1 MSCNKIHITN
11 NCDNIVIP
19 QPITNVVKINTPG
32 PQGPVGPQGPPG
44 AAGGDTGSFATTGS
58 NIFRGNQT
66 ITGSIIFNSGSQITS
81 TYYGNNYPGYIDIVA
96 GAPGGFVE
104 LLSYNQSSSF
114 VVEDYG
120 VYITTNS
127 SSLFNLW
134 EFRNDGRLLA
144 PKGIEAPSFTG
155 SLQGSSSYALT
166 ASYAMNGGGGGN
178 VNTSSLVTTAS
189 FNQYTSSVTSQF
201 AGTSSFALTAS
212 YALTTAGTITNA
224 LTASYITSSFF
235 TGNNAALSASY
246 ALTASYAMNGGGS
259 GTPGGS
265 NTQIQFNAN
274 NAFSGSPNFTFNSG
288 SNILTLTGSLNITGS
303 TTQIGNNIVQG
314 NTLLSGSITISGSS
328 GPGAITASVQIYG
341 DIRQSGYHRF
351 DPVSSNID
359 NSISASYIYVS
370 GSTQDL
376 YFSQNGSG
384 YSNTTRLRWLEGGSL
399 YTGLLRGGVISSTP
413 GTTTFK
419 ITSGSGLLVTMN
431 ASTASEPYPIVQY
444 ISWPDY
450 NAQPIQYSGSAQITY
465 VGIKSDGTIQQQTV
479 PWGTNDINQWDN
491 SITLGVVLTLS
502 GSVSTGVFNAPQI
515 AYGGFQKTD
524 DFFRAFG
531 PLKTSGHTLRASGS
545 SPTLSIIKDA
555 GTSYREGANYT
566 INANHP
572 STVVENSINVSKIFR
587 YRISGSTPVI
597 DTGVGNAGYTD
608 IDNDK
613 YVNTTTGQ
621 LASVG
626 GAYWSIQRVFWVPNS
641 PTNAFIVYYGNDR
654 YRSLVDA
661 TNAKDSEPFIEA
673 PNTAQNAI
681 FLGYIIIQGGGSGTP
696 ARDLLNASEAT
707 IIPAGLFRNVG
718 GIGSSGTNFVS
729 TTLAGLADV
738 SLSSNTPGDLLVYGT
753 GTTWNNKKQLT
764 GSYSLTGSLTVTQ
777 NISASSFTGSLQGTA
792 SWASNALTASYV
804 TSSVI
809 VGTVLSASY
818 ALTASYITS
827 SFFTGNNAALSSSY
841 AVTAS
846 YAPSYVLNSQTSS
859 FATTGSNIFKAGQTI
874 SGSLLITGS
883 TTITGSLIVTS
894 GITGSFT
901 GSLIGSL
908 QGTASWASN
917 ALTASYITSSFF
929 TGNNAA
935 LSASYAL
942 TASSALSASYTLGS
956 IYTST
961 NLALSASNT
970 LTASYINPLFISSS
984 AASYGFGSGGSG
996 GSFVT
1001 SSWTGST
1008 TSQFSGTSSFAL
1020 TASYALTTAGTITN
1034 ALTASYIT
1042 SSFFTGNNAA
1052 LSASYALTASFASNG
1067 GVTQITA
1074 GSGISINQA
1083 TSNVTI
1089 TSTGGGGISQ
1099 GKVVAI
1105 TTGYSN
1111 LF

>member
-661 TNAKDSEPFIEA
+661 TNARDSEPFVEA

-681 FLGYIIIQGGGSGTP
+681 FIGYIIIQGGGSGTP

-707 IIPAGLFRNVG
+707 IVQGGLFRNVG

-738 SLSSNTPGDLLVYGT
+738 SITSPTDGQPLVYNT
-753 GTTWNNKKQLT
+753 AQSKWLNQSSITA
-764 GSYSLTGSLTVTQ
+764 SLY
-777 NISASSFTGSLQGTA
+777 GTA
-792 SWASNALTASYV
+792 TTASYYNEKDPIF
-804 TSSVI
+804 TSR
-809 VGTVLSASY
+809 SAS
-818 ALTASYITS
+818 L
-827 SFFTGNNAALSSSY
+827 
-841 AVTAS
+841 
-846 YAPSYVLNSQTSS
+846 
-859 FATTGSNIFKAGQTI
+859 ATTGSNNFVGNQ
-874 SGSLLITGS
+874 
-883 TTITGSLIVTS
+883 TITGSLNIGPSTITTATVTS
-894 GITGSFT
+894 TVGSNTVFTQATGSYTSAFYKYTFT
-901 GSLIGSL
+901 S
-908 QGTASWASN
+908 QSN
-917 ALTASYITSSFF
+917 ARAGEIMAVW
-929 TGNNAA
+929 N
-935 LSASYAL
+935 
-942 TASSALSASYTLGS
+942 
-956 IYTST
+956 
-961 NLALSASNT
+961 
-970 LTASYINPLFISSS
+970 SSS
-984 AASYGFGSGGSG
+984 VQYTDNSTPDIGNTSA
-996 GSFVT
+996 VT
-1001 SSWTGST
+1001 SSVSISGANVVLST
-1008 TSQFSGTSSFAL
+1008 YTPAAGWAIK
-1020 TASYALTTAGTITN
+1020 SYVT
-1034 ALTASYIT
+1034 YI
-1042 SSFFTGNNAA
+1042 
-1052 LSASYALTASFASNG
+1052 
-1067 GVTQITA
+1067 
-1074 GSGISINQA
+1074 
-1083 TSNVTI
+1083 
-1089 TSTGGGGISQ
+1089 
-1099 GKVVAI
+1099 
-1105 TTGYSN
+1105 
-1111 LF
+1111 